1 MNPKMFQK
9 KILPIFILL
18 FTISIG
24 FSQTENTLEN
34 QFDDVYNSSNN
45 YKEYK
50 VVKRTDLNFL
60 KKSTLDSIAVYKIAL
75 VQMQGELESQKIEL
89 GLLQD
94 SLKDTQD
101 KLEKTEQREN
111 EISFLGIQTSKA
123 AYNSMVWTII
133 IALAIILFFFVY
145 KFRNSNVVTR
155 ETLRKLDEV
164 EKEYEL
170 HRQRAL
176 EREQQLNRK
185 LLDEIN
191 KHK

>member
-1 MNPKMFQK
+1 MFQLNSIHV
-9 KILPIFILL
+9 ILFLFI
-18 FTISIG
+18 TSIG

-45 YKEYK
+45 YQEYK
-50 VVKRTDLNFL
+50 VVKRVDLNRL
-60 KKSTLDSIAVYKIAL
+60 KTSTLDSISVYKNAL
-75 VQMQGELESQKIEL
+75 VQIQSELESQQIEI
-89 GLLQD
+89 GILQN

-101 KLEKTEQREN
+101 QLEKTEQREN
-111 EISFLGIQTSKA
+111 EISFLGVQTSKA

-133 IALAIILFFFVY
+133 VALAIILFFFVY
-145 KFRNSNVVTR
+145 KFKNSNVVTR

-191 KHK
+191 KKK